1 MCQVKISNK
10 NLNLPNL
17 LPNFQEDIKSLCS
30 HVVENYGQILD
41 KITYVQTFK
50 ALKLRYDQHQD
61 RLRDPQTGRMA
72 GGGGGGQL
80 ESVGSILRPGRFKR
94 DPREMDEDEE
104 MWFNDDEFDNDN
116 NASNGSNG
124 GGDNAQE
131 DETDAAAATASVPTS
146 SAAAAAAATVVEN
159 QVCISHFLAHQ

>member
-1 MCQVKISNK
+1 M
-10 NLNLPNL
+10 
-17 LPNFQEDIKSLCS
+17 
-30 HVVENYGQILD
+30 ENYGQILD

-61 RLRDPQTGRMA
+61 RLRDPQTGGGGRMG

-104 MWFNDDEFDNDN
+104 MWFNDDEFDSDGGGGNG
-116 NASNGSNG
+116 NGSNG
-124 GGDNAQE
+124 DGNAQE
-131 DETDAAAATASVPTS
+131 DEDAAATASVPTS
-146 SAAAAAAATVVEN
+146 SAAAAVATVVEN
-159 QVCISHFLAHQ
+159 QVCISIF

>member
-1 MCQVKISNK
+1 MPCH
-10 NLNLPNL
+10 
-17 LPNFQEDIKSLCS
+17 FQEDIKSLCS

-61 RLRDPQTGRMA
+61 RLRDPQGRA
-72 GGGGGGQL
+72 GGGQL

-104 MWFNDDEFDNDN
+104 MWFNDDEFDNDGG
-116 NASNGSNG
+116 ANGSNG
-124 GGDNAQE
+124 DTASPE
-131 DETDAAAATASVPTS
+131 DDDTAASVPTS
-146 SAAAAAAATVVEN
+146 SAAAAAVAPPAEN
-159 QVCISHFLAHQ
+159 QVRVFQSYFFIFVSGEVLSLISLTEPLPLI

>member
-1 MCQVKISNK
+1 MYTRRPIF
-10 NLNLPNL
+10 NLTRLRP
-17 LPNFQEDIKSLCS
+17 FQEDIKSLCS

-61 RLRDPQTGRMA
+61 RLRDPQTGGGGRMG

-104 MWFNDDEFDNDN
+104 MWFNDDEFDND
-116 NASNGSNG
+116 AANGSNG
-124 GGDNAQE
+124 NGGDNASEE
-131 DETDAAAATASVPTS
+131 DEEAAAPVPTS
-146 SAAAAAAATVVEN
+146 SAAAAVVAAPEN
-159 QVCISHFLAHQ
+159 QARDFTSAFDS

>member
-1 MCQVKISNK
+1 M
-10 NLNLPNL
+10 
-17 LPNFQEDIKSLCS
+17 
-30 HVVENYGQILD
+30 ENYGQILD

-72 GGGGGGQL
+72 GGGGGQL

-104 MWFNDDEFDNDN
+104 MWFNDDEFDNDGGN
-116 NASNGSNG
+116 GGGGASNGSNG
-124 GGDNAQE
+124 GDSAQE
-131 DETDAAAATASVPTS
+131 DEDAAAASVPTS
-146 SAAAAAAATVVEN
+146 SAAAVATVVEN
-159 QVCISHFLAHQ
+159 QVCISIFKAHFLPTVIVG

>member
-1 MCQVKISNK
+1 M
-10 NLNLPNL
+10 
-17 LPNFQEDIKSLCS
+17 
-30 HVVENYGQILD
+30 ENYGQILD

-61 RLRDPQTGRMA
+61 RLRDPQTGGGGRMA
-72 GGGGGGQL
+72 GGGGGQL

-116 NASNGSNG
+116 SGASNGSNG

-131 DETDAAAATASVPTS
+131 DETDAGATTASVPTS
-146 SAAAAAAATVVEN
+146 SAATAAVATVVEN
-159 QVCISHFLAHQ
+159 QVCISVFFGSFKGILLHSVVIER

>member
-1 MCQVKISNK
+1 MSS
-10 NLNLPNL
+10 L
-17 LPNFQEDIKSLCS
+17 QEDIKSLCS

-61 RLRDPQTGRMA
+61 RLRDPQGRA
-72 GGGGGGQL
+72 GGGQL

-104 MWFNDDEFDNDN
+104 MWFNDDEFDNDG
-116 NASNGSNG
+116 ANGSNG
-124 GGDNAQE
+124 DTATE
-131 DETDAAAATASVPTS
+131 DDDAAASVPTS
-146 SAAAAAAATVVEN
+146 SAAAAAIATVAEN
-159 QVCISHFLAHQ
+159 QVFYIITREKSPTLLL